1 MSNVS
6 IYEKSWMD
14 LVFEGKNKTYGAYQ
28 LRQENSKT
36 SLIALI
42 SGVTFFFGIIG
53 LGLFLTSFGNASA
66 ELPTVLIDDNEITLV
81 DLTPKPQV
89 KQPEIPNVKQQTPS
103 NVEPINLAN
112 MVVAEAN
119 QAVENVHT
127 NNEIKETPPASNGNG
142 TGGIATPN
150 SGGNDGNE
158 TPGETPGEGPEI
170 ETTNNLD
177 VLPKY
182 PGGMDKFY
190 DYVARKFN
198 SPEISEDGEIT
209 LSVIMSF
216 VIEKDGTLT
225 DIKALR
231 STDPKMEKEAIRL
244 LKASRVK
251 WEPGIKKGKPV
262 RTLFVL
268 PIKVKI

>member
-6 IYEKSWMD
+6 IYEKSWID
-14 LVFEGKNKTYGAYQ
+14 LVFEGKNKAYGAYK

-36 SLIALI
+36 SLIAFL
-42 SGVTFFFGIIG
+42 SGITFFLAIIG
-53 LGLFLTSFGNASA
+53 GGLFLTSFDDAPVDG
-66 ELPTVLIDDNEITLV
+66 PTIIIDDNQITPI
-81 DLTPKPQV
+81 DLTPKQEKQEPQ
-89 KQPEIPNVKQQTPS
+89 IPQLEQQAQS
-103 NVEPINLAN
+103 HVEPTNLSN
-112 MVVAEAN
+112 MVVAQTN
-119 QAVENVHT
+119 QAVENVPT

-142 TGGIATPN
+142 TGGITTPI
-150 SGGNDGNE
+150 SGGGGENE
-158 TPGETPGEGPEI
+158 TSGETPGKTPDY

-231 STDPKMEKEAIRL
+231 STNYKMEQEAIRL

-251 WEPGIKKGKPV
+251 WEPGMKKGKPV